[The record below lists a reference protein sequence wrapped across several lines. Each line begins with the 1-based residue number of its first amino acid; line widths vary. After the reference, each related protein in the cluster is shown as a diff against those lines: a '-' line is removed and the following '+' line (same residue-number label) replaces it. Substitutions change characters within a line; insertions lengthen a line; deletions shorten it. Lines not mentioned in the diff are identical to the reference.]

1 MTAVGSKPLMAP
13 EAERAFVGKMFEA
26 SVLDKVASLAV
37 EASKP
42 RTDVTASETYRC
54 QVLGILV
61 KDALEASYKRAGWE
75 RMRKVKTS
83 FKVNGNPVE
92 LELEP
97 RRLLVSVLRDDLGL
111 TGIHQGCDTTNC
123 GACSLSGR

>member
-1 MTAVGSKPLMAP
+1 MAP

-61 KDALEASYKRAGWE
+61 KDALEASYKRAGMGKDE
-75 RMRKVKTS
+75 KS
-83 FKVNGNPVE
+83 
-92 LELEP
+92 
-97 RRLLVSVLRDDLGL
+97 
-111 TGIHQGCDTTNC
+111 
-123 GACSLSGR
+123 

>member
-1 MTAVGSKPLMAP
+1 
-13 EAERAFVGKMFEA
+13 
-26 SVLDKVASLAV
+26 
-37 EASKP
+37 
-42 RTDVTASETYRC
+42 
-54 QVLGILV
+54 
-61 KDALEASYKRAGWE
+61 
-75 RMRKVKTS
+75 MRKVKTS